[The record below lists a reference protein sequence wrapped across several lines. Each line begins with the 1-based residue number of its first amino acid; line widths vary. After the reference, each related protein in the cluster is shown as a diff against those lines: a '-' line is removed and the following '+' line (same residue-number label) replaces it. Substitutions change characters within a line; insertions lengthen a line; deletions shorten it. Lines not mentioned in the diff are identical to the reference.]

1 MEQAVIPSS
10 ITGTMSD
17 AVKQF
22 QRLGALKLLSG
33 PPLAGVCPLKHR
45 LISSGLRDAQQ
56 QQFATHYA
64 ANCTDMP
71 AFWKD
76 VSLAFG
82 QDIAT
87 GLQRDGKLARSIFLR
102 RRAGRP
108 RRRRPVLMGN
118 GLSMETSVWPS

>member
-45 LISSGLRDAQQ
+45 LISSGLSDAQQ
-56 QQFATHYA
+56 LHWPLRKIGIGRQ
-64 ANCTDMP
+64 
-71 AFWKD
+71 
-76 VSLAFG
+76 
-82 QDIAT
+82 
-87 GLQRDGKLARSIFLR
+87 IF
-102 RRAGRP
+102 
-108 RRRRPVLMGN
+108 
-118 GLSMETSVWPS
+118 